1 MLPGAHADI
10 SIGIQATK
18 AGSNTDVP
26 GQLYNLCFNAFNNYL
41 FMFIQ
46 VRQYAHLHQHR
57 TLQVTIVVAEPVKS
71 KLFRG
76 VGSGSITLEP
86 KLPFN
91 KYQYFT
97 DLKSVGGCQDE

>member
-41 FMFIQ
+41 
-46 VRQYAHLHQHR
+46 
-57 TLQVTIVVAEPVKS
+57 
-71 KLFRG
+71 
-76 VGSGSITLEP
+76 LE
-86 KLPFN
+86 N
-91 KYQYFT
+91 
-97 DLKSVGGCQDE
+97 